1 MTENLPVANKPG
13 LKPWQKI
20 VIIGLV
26 LLLAIVLVVS
36 THSILVKLPVGADF
50 YTFWL
55 AARAAFL
62 QHLDPYSI
70 EVTHLSQLGIY
81 GRLALPQE
89 DQVAFAYPVYSLFI
103 LLPFAWMEYPWAES
117 AWLVIHILILVSTIY
132 LAFPKAP
139 KWLGFSF
146 LFFYPVVFGLIL
158 GNFAVTIAAIL
169 IVFYGFFIQRED
181 SSKIFQVLIGI
192 LLAWMTAKPQFVWF
206 FLIFIFLVA
215 IKRKYWV
222 LLASAGGV
230 WVITFFLSFL
240 VVPGWL
246 GEWLGRIREYAGYVQ
261 SSPTISNLL
270 AELHNPMITRWGTWF
285 FAGFCAALSIWL
297 ILLWWKERFPD
308 IKLFLWI
315 GLVTYLFHPHG
326 ISYEQLS
333 LLTPLLC
340 WVGSS
345 GKLGWKKLTLFW
357 FLPIILSWL
366 VFVVSKWYIP
376 AADEWPLVYY
386 LVIFIWIILR
396 EQPNKIEANRT
407 LVN

>member
-1 MTENLPVANKPG
+1 MDRQSPEGSARQ
-13 LKPWQKI
+13 LKPWQVILFGVLII
-20 VIIGLV
+20 VFVTGLV
-26 LLLAIVLVVS
+26 IAI
-36 THSILVKLPVGADF
+36 HSSIQKLPFGADF

-62 QHLDPYSI
+62 QHLDPYSAD
-70 EVTHLSQLGIY
+70 VTRLSQLGIY

-132 LAFPKAP
+132 LAFPKAQ

-146 LFFYPVVFGLIL
+146 LLFYPVVFGLIL

-192 LLAWMTAKPQFVWF
+192 LLAWMTAKPQFVWL
-206 FLIFIFLVA
+206 FLIFIILVA

-230 WVITFFLSFL
+230 WVISFILSFL

-246 GEWLGRIREYAGYVQ
+246 GEWPGRVREYAGYVQ

-270 AELHNPMITRWGTWF
+270 AELHNPTLTSWGSWF
-285 FAGFCAALSIWL
+285 IAGFCAAFSIWL
-297 ILLWWKERFPD
+297 ILLWWKNRFPD

-333 LLTPLLC
+333 LLAPLLC

-345 GKLGWKKLTLFW
+345 SKLGWKKNTLFW

-376 AADEWPLVYY
+376 TADEWPILYY

-396 EQPNKIEANRT
+396 EQPNRVETEQFIG
-407 LVN
+407 

>member
-1 MTENLPVANKPG
+1 MAGMPPAEPKPV
-13 LKPWQKI
+13 LKTWQKI
-20 VIIGLV
+20 ALIGLV
-26 LLLAIVLVVS
+26 LLVAAVLVVS
-36 THSILVKLPVGADF
+36 VHAILVNLPVGADF

-55 AARAAFL
+55 ASRATFI
-62 QHLDPYSI
+62 DGINPYSST
-70 EVTHLSQLGIY
+70 VTLQSQLGIY
-81 GRLALPQE
+81 GREAFAWE

-103 LLPFAWMEYPWAES
+103 LFPFAQMDYPWAES
-117 AWLVIHILILVSTIY
+117 AWLVIHILILISTIY

-146 LFFYPVVFGLIL
+146 LCFYPVVFGLIL

-169 IVFYGFFIQRED
+169 IVFFGFFIVRED
-181 SSKIFQVLIGI
+181 SSKIFQVLLGI
-192 LLAWMTAKPQFVWF
+192 LMAWMTAKPQFVWF

-215 IKRKYWV
+215 IKRKYWF

-270 AELHNPMITRWGTWF
+270 AELQNPTLTRWGSWF
-285 FAGFCAALSIWL
+285 IAGFCAALSIWL
-297 ILLWWKERFPD
+297 ILLWWKNRFPD
-308 IKLFLWI
+308 AKLFLWI

-333 LLTPLLC
+333 LLVPLLC

-345 GKLGWKKLTLFW
+345 SKLGWKKNTLFW

-376 AADEWPLVYY
+376 TADEWPLVYY
-386 LVIFIWIILR
+386 FFLFIWIILR
-396 EQPNKIEANRT
+396 EQSKIVET
-407 LVN
+407 KKSIS